1 MGAISRKLDRFCYK
15 HPNFGIPQLMKYI
28 ALGNVAVF
36 LLNMFSQGYFAN
48 MLRFVP
54 GLILDGQIWRLVTFV
69 LVPISMSPLWFALSV
84 YLYYSLGSALE
95 QRWGTTRFTV
105 FYGLAVVLNIIVGL
119 LTYLV
124 SPGYGMMETANM
136 HYVNL
141 SIFLA
146 FGTLYPDLQF
156 MLYFIIPVKAKW
168 LVWFDAALFAFDI
181 GGYVIAGDYFRA
193 LLPVVAILNY
203 LVFFWDDLMEMLG
216 RGRRRAAHRMDPQTI
231 NFKKAQKQV
240 QERKGYLHKCAVC
253 GVTDADDPER
263 EFRYC
268 SRCNGYYCYCMDH
281 INDHVHIQ

>member
-15 HPNFGIPQLMKYI
+15 HPSFGIPQLMKYI

-36 LLNMFSQGYFAN
+36 LLNMFSQGSFAN
-48 MLRFVP
+48 LLRFVP
-54 GLILDGQIWRLVTFV
+54 GLILQGEIWRLVTFV
-69 LVPISMSPLWFALSV
+69 LVPIRMEPLWFALSV

-105 FYGLAVVLNIIVGL
+105 FYGLAVTLNVLVGL
-119 LTYLV
+119 LAYFAN
-124 SPGYGMMETANM
+124 PAYGMMETANM

-181 GGYVIAGDYFRA
+181 GGYLISGDYFRA

-203 LVFFWDDLMEMLG
+203 LLFFWDDLMEMLG
-216 RGRRRAAHRMDPQTI
+216 RGRRRVAHRVDPQTI

-268 SRCNGYYCYCMDH
+268 SRCSGYYCYCMDH
-281 INDHVHIQ
+281 INDHIHIQ